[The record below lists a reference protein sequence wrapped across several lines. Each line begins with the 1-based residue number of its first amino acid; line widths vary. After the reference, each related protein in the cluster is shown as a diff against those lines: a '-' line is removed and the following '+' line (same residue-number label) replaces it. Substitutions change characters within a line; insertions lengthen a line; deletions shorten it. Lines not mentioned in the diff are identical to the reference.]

1 MLEAIEIMYHEG
13 CIPYISDVNKNC
25 LDKLLWYIEDAKKK
39 TNRYLFSSMVFRFWI
54 RKDYSRLKHC
64 I

>member
-39 TNRYLFSSMVFRFWI
+39 QIDT
-54 RKDYSRLKHC
+54 YSHQWCFVSGLEKTTVD
-64 I
+64 